1 MWLCANKALFTKISI
16 EPHLAGF
23 ADLQEKE
30 WVVMRTPIKV
40 EGGGVSSVEGTSE
53 QTPEDARERSRR
65 AKKK

>member
-23 ADLQEKE
+23 ADLQDKE
-30 WVVMRTPIKV
+30 WVRMRTPIKV
-40 EGGGVSSVEGTSE
+40 GGVSSVEGTSE

-65 AKKK
+65 AKKR

>member
-16 EPHLAGF
+16 EPHLAGI
-23 ADLQEKE
+23 ADPQEKE

-40 EGGGVSSVEGTSE
+40 GGGVSSVEGTSE